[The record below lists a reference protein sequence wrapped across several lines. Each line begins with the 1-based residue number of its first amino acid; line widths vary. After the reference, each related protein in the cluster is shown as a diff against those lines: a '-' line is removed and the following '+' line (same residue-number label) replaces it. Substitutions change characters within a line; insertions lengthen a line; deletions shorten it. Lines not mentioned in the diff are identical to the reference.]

1 MNNRKNYL
9 IGFAVAVAAI
19 LAALWGP
26 EWIAD
31 RWDTRILNSITTE
44 AVEGAEGYRYRM
56 SSNQKLYL
64 LGRCLS
70 SQTLPESELR
80 SLTRVDNETGN
91 YGEMTG
97 TYAFVENRQQPGEG
111 QIEEEAV
118 YETCN
123 REIAVLKER
132 GILQQEVKEVS
143 EESYEAVI
151 CSAIDVLEPR
161 NNLAVWKIS
170 LSTDVQNADKSN
182 RFLDVYLDA
191 DTGKIYEFYV
201 RTGQEWE
208 TIDPETMITQYAD
221 YLELTGLEHY
231 EDPNPLLENT
241 PYFEKFTF
249 PGDEDSSMTVTIGY
263 YEGIRELFLKIG
275 K

>member
-1 MNNRKNYL
+1 MEK
-9 IGFAVAVAAI
+9 A
-19 LAALWGP
+19 
-26 EWIAD
+26 
-31 RWDTRILNSITTE
+31 
-44 AVEGAEGYRYRM
+44 EGAEGYRYRM

-70 SQTLPESELR
+70 SQLLPESELS
-80 SLTRVDNETGN
+80 SLTRVDAETGN
-91 YGEMTG
+91 YGEITG
-97 TYAFVENRQQPGEG
+97 SYAFVENRQQLAEG
-111 QIEEEAV
+111 QIP
-118 YETCN
+118 ETTVFESCN
-123 REIAVLKER
+123 REIGVLKEL
-132 GILQQEVKEVS
+132 GILPQDVKEVS

-170 LSTDVQNADKSN
+170 LSTNVQNADKSN
-182 RFLDVYLDA
+182 RFLDIYMDA

-208 TIDPETMITQYAD
+208 TIDPENMITQYAE
-221 YLELTGLEHY
+221 YLELTGLEKY
-231 EDPNPLLENT
+231 EDSNPLLENT

-249 PGDEDSSMTVTIGY
+249 PGEEDGSTTVTIGY
-263 YEGIRELFLKIG
+263 YEGIRELFLKVG